1 MPPRIKPA
9 AGTLPAKWYATSWTA
24 STPTSSTQPEA
35 AALGLK
41 AISHVHVRARW
52 AGRCLVVEV
61 EGFVPPATT
70 VEDGEAMRQE
80 VTEAVLAAVPTARAV
95 QWYPRAAPSPR
106 SD

>member
-1 MPPRIKPA
+1 MTAFIVHVGWEVTGEVVRHLMDGVDPDVLDA
-9 AGTLPAKWYATSWTA
+9 A
-24 STPTSSTQPEA
+24 EA
-35 AALGLK
+35 AVVGLK

-52 AGRCLVVEV
+52 AGRCLIVEI

-80 VTEAVLAAVPTARAV
+80 VILAVLAAVPQARAV
-95 QWYPRAAPSPR
+95 QWYPRAAPSPC